1 MVIFREQSNENQERC
16 KLAYAALATI
26 GCLAIYEGYN
36 GLYLHKFSLMGWGYN
51 LVLLGLW
58 VWRCKFVYTYTLTE
72 KELIVEKSGLGQ
84 KKTTKVELAKA
95 FSLNPE
101 YKSSIFRR
109 TKVNRFQHRYSSVD
123 SNKQRLL
130 VYKHGTHLW
139 GMLFKAG
146 DKFIDQLVKILPSDC
161 LQGNI

>member
-1 MVIFREQSNENQERC
+1 MAIYRAISEKNPERQ
-16 KLAYAALATI
+16 KAAYIALAI
-26 GCLAIYEGYN
+26 ILCFMAYEAYN
-36 GLYLHKFSLMGWGYN
+36 AFILHQPSFMGICYN
-51 LVLLGLW
+51 FVLLGLW
-58 VWRCKFVYTYTLTE
+58 VWRCEPTYTYTLNGSE
-72 KELIVEKSGLGQ
+72 FIVEKHSWG
-84 KKTTKVELAKA
+84 KTKTITIDLNGA
-95 FSLNPE
+95 FCFNPE

>member
-1 MVIFREQSNENQERC
+1 MILREQSTENQERC
-16 KLAYAALATI
+16 KFAYAALATI
-26 GCLAIYEGYN
+26 GCLVVYEGYN

-58 VWRCKFVYTYTLTE
+58 VWRCKFAYTYTLTE

-109 TKVNRFQHRYSSVD
+109 TKVGSFSHQYSSLD
-123 SNKQRLL
+123 GNKQRLL
-130 VYKHGTHLW
+130 VYKEGSHLQ
-139 GMLFKAG
+139 GLLFKSSEQFVQELL
-146 DKFIDQLVKILPSDC
+146 KKLPKDY
-161 LQGNI
+161 LQGKI